1 MGHGSW
7 VMGHGSRVTGHGSR
21 VTGHGSPAPIDNRQ
35 STIDN
40 RRVIYLDHAATSP
53 LRPEAHDAMEPFLGD
68 AFGNPSGLYSAG
80 RDAQAAVDAARATVA
95 RCLGA
100 RSSEIIFTSGGTE
113 SINSAML
120 GIAYAKRRAACGDHV
135 ITTAIEHHAGI
146 HAAQAL
152 EELGFE
158 VTYLPCDHSGHVK
171 VDELARAL
179 RPQTVLASVMLANN
193 EVDSLQPLAEIS
205 GVIHSWAKRHGGHRV
220 MLHTDAVQAPGW
232 LPIDVDALGV
242 DALSLSSHKFGGPK
256 GSGVLYLRRATPYRP
271 LLHGGGQ
278 EMQKRAG
285 TENVAG
291 IAGTATALD
300 LASRGI
306 PERSARIGE
315 LRARLREGI
324 LERVP
329 DVLVNGCQVNCLPNN
344 LNVSFRG
351 LESEALVTAL
361 DSHGIAVSSGSACS
375 NSTWEP
381 SHVLMAMGVP
391 IRQAV
396 GSIRFSLGET
406 TTAADIDAVLEVLP
420 AEVGRLRNASSVAAA
435 GAVEPA

>member
-1 MGHGSW
+1 M
-7 VMGHGSRVTGHGSR
+7 
-21 VTGHGSPAPIDNRQ
+21 Q
-35 STIDN
+35 
-40 RRVIYLDHAATSP
+40 
-53 LRPEAHDAMEPFLGD
+53 PFLGER
-68 AFGNPSGLYSAG
+68 FGNPSGLYSTG
-80 RDAQAAVDAARATVA
+80 REAQAALDAARGTVA

-100 RSSEIIFTSGGTE
+100 RPAEIIFTSGGTE

-120 GIAYAKRRAACGDHV
+120 GIAYAMRRAGCGDHI
-135 ITTAIEHHAGI
+135 ITTSIEHHAGI
-146 HAAQAL
+146 HAAQML

-179 RPQTVLASVMLANN
+179 RPETVLASVMLANN
-193 EVDSLQPLAEIS
+193 EVGSLQPLTQIS
-205 GVIHSWAKRHGGHRV
+205 EVIQSWAKRHGGHRV

-232 LPIDVDALGV
+232 LPIDVGALGV

-291 IAGTATALD
+291 IVGTATALD
-300 LASRGI
+300 LASREI
-306 PERSARIGE
+306 DARSARVGQ
-315 LRARLREGI
+315 LRAYLRQGI

-344 LNVSFRG
+344 LNISFRG
-351 LESEALVTAL
+351 LESEALVAAL
-361 DSHGIAVSSGSACS
+361 DNHGIAVSSGSACS

-406 TTAADIDAVLEVLP
+406 TTAADIDTVLDVLP
-420 AEVGRLRNASSVAAA
+420 PAVARLRTSATIAAA
-435 GAVEPA
+435 GTVEPA

>member
-1 MGHGSW
+1 M
-7 VMGHGSRVTGHGSR
+7 
-21 VTGHGSPAPIDNRQ
+21 
-35 STIDN
+35 
-40 RRVIYLDHAATSP
+40 IYLDHAATSP
-53 LRPEAHDAMEPFLGD
+53 LRPQAHSAMQPFLGER
-68 AFGNPSGLYSAG
+68 FGNPSGLYSTG
-80 RDAQAAVDAARATVA
+80 REAQAALDAARGTVA

-100 RSSEIIFTSGGTE
+100 RPAEIIFTSGGTE

-120 GIAYAKRRAACGDHV
+120 GIAYAMRRAGCGDHI
-135 ITTAIEHHAGI
+135 ITTSIEHHAGI
-146 HAAQAL
+146 HAAQML

-179 RPQTVLASVMLANN
+179 RPETVLASVMLANN
-193 EVDSLQPLAEIS
+193 EVGSLQPLTQIS
-205 GVIHSWAKRHGGHRV
+205 EVIQSWAKRHGGHRV

-232 LPIDVDALGV
+232 LPIDVGALGV

-291 IAGTATALD
+291 IVGTATALD
-300 LASRGI
+300 LASREI
-306 PERSARIGE
+306 DARSARVGQ
-315 LRARLREGI
+315 LRAHLRQGI

-344 LNVSFRG
+344 LNISFRG
-351 LESEALVTAL
+351 LESEALVAAL
-361 DSHGIAVSSGSACS
+361 DTHGIAVSSGSACS

-406 TTAADIDAVLEVLP
+406 TTAADIDTVLDVLP
-420 AEVGRLRNASSVAAA
+420 PAVARLRTSATIAAA
-435 GAVEPA
+435 GTVEPA